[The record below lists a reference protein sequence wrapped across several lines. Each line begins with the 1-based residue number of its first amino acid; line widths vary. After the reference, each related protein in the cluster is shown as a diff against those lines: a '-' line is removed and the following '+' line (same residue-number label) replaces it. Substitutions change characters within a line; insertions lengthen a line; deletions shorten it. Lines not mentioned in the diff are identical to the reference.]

1 MLESKYKTYQAHDY
15 IIFYS
20 FSILLILIYTV
31 ALITA
36 LYLQQFKLTHAE
48 VFRKNKHGKKNGLNK
63 KAGCKQHRNEQRTTK
78 EASNWQS
85 LDTHKSNT
93 KA

>member
-1 MLESKYKTYQAHDY
+1 M

-48 VFRKNKHGKKNGLNK
+48 VFRKNKHGKKM
-63 KAGCKQHRNEQRTTK
+63 
-78 EASNWQS
+78 
-85 LDTHKSNT
+85 D
-93 KA
+93 

>member
-1 MLESKYKTYQAHDY
+1 MLESKYKTYQAHAY

-48 VFRKNKHGKKNGLNK
+48 VFRKNKHGKKM
-63 KAGCKQHRNEQRTTK
+63 
-78 EASNWQS
+78 
-85 LDTHKSNT
+85 D
-93 KA
+93 

>member
-1 MLESKYKTYQAHDY
+1 MGFRLSYFKVNNFGIFVNHNSSVTKIRCSISFMLESKYKTYQAHDY

-48 VFRKNKHGKKNGLNK
+48 VFRKNKHGKKM
-63 KAGCKQHRNEQRTTK
+63 
-78 EASNWQS
+78 
-85 LDTHKSNT
+85 D
-93 KA
+93 